1 MSKFRII
8 PRLDVKGPNLVKG
21 IKLEG
26 LRALGDPASFAQYYY
41 ENNADEL
48 VFQDVVASLYDRN
61 SLDEIISKVA
71 KDIFIPLTVGGGIRS
86 VQDIEKILRNGAD
99 KVSIN
104 TAATKNPNLI
114 NQAAKEFGS
123 STICISIEVIERTN
137 GFGVFVDNGRE
148 DTKFDAIEWLQKTQ
162 DLGAGEIILTSVDKE
177 GVRKGIDSNLIEKV
191 APYLEVPTIYHGGIS
206 SADDIKFIYDAGF
219 NGVAIASLFHYQIL
233 QIMKSVNHAPVEGN
247 FTFTNQL
254 NANPVSLK
262 ITKEIN
268 ALKNEL
274 LDLGIPVRL

>member
-1 MSKFRII
+1 M
-8 PRLDVKGPNLVKG
+8 KGPNLVKG

-71 KDIFIPLTVGGGIRS
+71 KEIFIPLTVGGGIRS
-86 VQDIEKILRNGAD
+86 VQDIESILRNGAD

-123 STICISIEVIERTN
+123 STICISIEVIEKAN

-148 DTKFDAIEWLQKTQ
+148 DTKFNAIEWLQRAQ
-162 DLGAGEIILTSVDKE
+162 DLGAGEIILTSVDRE

-191 APYLEVPTIYHGGIS
+191 APFLKVPTIYHGGIS
-206 SADDIKFIYDAGF
+206 SADDIKFIFDAGF
-219 NGVAIASLFHYQIL
+219 NGVAIASLFHYEIL
-233 QIMKSVNHAPVEGN
+233 QIMKKVDHAPREGN

-254 NANPVSLK
+254 KANPMSLK
-262 ITKEIN
+262 TTKEIN
-268 ALKNEL
+268 TLKNEL
-274 LDLGIPVRL
+274 IDLGIPVRL